1 MLKFYALF
9 IILCISINSQA
20 QWYKDF
26 KPNKKS
32 KALYDLAERQAQQNL
47 YNNSINYLTQALS
60 IDSNYL
66 DALLARASMY
76 EAKKD
81 YRNAIADFEKCYA
94 KDSVFCIEYLLNF
107 ANTLAAKGDFNKALN
122 TTNNYLR
129 QPTISE
135 KNKLKALQ
143 KKVQYEFAV
152 ANVLTNFD
160 FKLKNLGSNINST
173 ELEYLPSLTIDGKS
187 LIFNRRIKGDEDFYE
202 SKLVNN
208 QWQPAVL
215 LPGKINTQFN
225 EGAHCIS
232 QDGEWLVFTGCNYPE
247 GLGSCDLF
255 ISYKQPNGEWSEAEN
270 MGKPINS
277 DAWESY
283 PALSPDKKE
292 LYFASNR
299 RDGIGGTDIWVSR
312 FENGAWQKPL
322 NLNTTINTKG
332 DEDSPF
338 MHADGTTFY
347 FSSDGHKGFGSKDLF
362 VTKRELFNL
371 WTKPQNLG
379 YPINTQDEETAM
391 IVASNGNTAYYTSDK
406 GTAENKLDLY
416 SFELPAQFA
425 ATKTLWV
432 KGNVFNKKNNAKIPC
447 SITVT
452 DNSNKKILQSI
463 QVDTSGQYLA
473 TLPVGLN
480 MSFTVLKNGFL
491 FYSENFNLPQVGLDT
506 AFNIDI
512 YLQPIEKDASIV
524 LKNIFFETNK
534 ATLQSTSFAELDYIA
549 ELLKNNAKLIIQING
564 HTDNVGKPADNL
576 LLSNKRSKAVTA
588 YLQSKGI
595 SSRQLISKGFGAL
608 KPITD
613 NNTEQGRS
621 KNRRTEMIVISK

>member
-9 IILCISINSQA
+9 IILCIGINTQA

-81 YRNAIADFEKCYA
+81 YRNTIIDFEKCYA
-94 KDSVFCIEYLLNF
+94 KDSVFSAEYLLNF

-143 KKVQYEFAV
+143 KKIQYEFAV

-160 FKLKNLGSNINST
+160 FKLKNLGSNVNST

-208 QWQPAVL
+208 QWQQAVL

-270 MGKPINS
+270 LGKPINT

-299 RDGIGGTDIWVSR
+299 KDGVGGTDIWVSR

-338 MHADGTTFY
+338 MHADGINLY

-391 IVASNGNTAYYTSDK
+391 IVAANGKIAYYTSDK
-406 GTAENKLDLY
+406 GSPENKLDLY
-416 SFELPAQFA
+416 SFELPTQFA

-432 KGNVFNKKNNAKIPC
+432 KGNVFNKKTNNKIAC
-447 SITVT
+447 EIAVKNIVDNKLLQNIT
-452 DNSNKKILQSI
+452 
-463 QVDTSGQYLA
+463 VDTSGKYLA
-473 TLPVGLN
+473 TLPISTNL
-480 MSFTVLKNGFL
+480 SFTVLKSGYL
-491 FYSENFNLPQVGLDT
+491 FYSENFSLPQASDS
-506 AFNIDI
+506 AYNINI
-512 YLQPIEKDASIV
+512 YLQPIDKGAVIT
-524 LKNIFFETNK
+524 LKNIFFESNK
-534 ATLQSTSFAELDYIA
+534 ATLQNISNNELNYVSD
-549 ELLKNNAKLIIQING
+549 LLLANPKLTLQING
-564 HTDNVGKPADNL
+564 YTDNVGKPTDNL
-576 LLSNKRSKAVTA
+576 ILSTNRTKAVIN
-588 YLQSKGI
+588 YLVKRGI
-595 SSRQLISKGFGAL
+595 AIKRLTGKGFGET
-608 KPITD
+608 KPIAS
-613 NNTEQGRS
+613 NNDEAGRAQ
-621 KNRRTEMIVISK
+621 NRRTEIIVTGN